1 MRRYEARDDWSA
13 EAYSTVR
20 RALSIERNEV
30 VAHLSRAFAV
40 TWYEM
45 RARVEHS
52 GAEAAVLDCVR
63 NLLRELGSEQ
73 AAPRATLTSS
83 LDSDLGLG
91 SLERVELLVRV
102 EVAAGVRLADGVAQ
116 SAETPGEWVTAVAE
130 AEGRAGV
137 QPRFP
142 IVQPARE
149 AAAPPVDAVT
159 FAEVLRRHAEHDP
172 ARVQIH
178 LLDQDRGEDISYGLL
193 YERASAVAA
202 GLASSGLKP
211 GETVAIMLPTCDDFF
226 YSFLGV
232 MLSGGIAVPIYPP
245 ARPSQIEE
253 YVRRQTLILRNA
265 GVRFLISFER
275 VRAVSKLMELSLPT
289 LKEVITTSQLVARG
303 RAVSGAGASPAE
315 IFFIQYTSGST
326 GNPKGV
332 TLTHSNVLA
341 NVRGIGWA
349 VNATPADVVVSW
361 LPLYHDMGLIGSWLF
376 SLYHGFPITVMS
388 PLDFLARPERWLWAL
403 SDSGGTL
410 CPAPNFSFELCAR
423 KISDE
428 ALEGVDL
435 SKWHVVINA
444 GEPVLPSTLKRFS
457 ERFSPIGFDA
467 RGFIPCYGLAES
479 SVALTFPPM
488 WRDPLIDNIDRAT
501 FELEGRA
508 VSANA
513 GTSEDTLQFVANG
526 VALPEHQVR
535 IVDSDGADLPE
546 RTRGR
551 VIFRGPSRTQGY
563 FRNPEAT
570 AAAIDP
576 HGWMDSGDLGYIA
589 DGEIYITG
597 RLKDC
602 IIKAGHNIIPQDVEM
617 AAWEVE
623 GIRKGCV
630 AAFGTVDQGTGTEK
644 LVVVAETRVSDPSE
658 RRRVAGQVVDV
669 IATKIGI
676 PPDDVVLS
684 APESVPKTSS
694 GKIRR
699 AEMRRLYEAGEI
711 ANKRRAAPGVQVAKL
726 WFENAGGW
734 LASAAGGLAAE
745 AQSTSLLALQSA
757 IAISFG
763 MAARL
768 APFRGLA
775 LPVIRPAARWLAALS
790 GLRVEGSARS
800 DAPCVWPATRAHRLD
815 PLIVAAQLRS
825 PFVFADST
833 GWAQLPSFYAFLLDP
848 LVADTELGLE
858 VGVLA
863 SLEAGYSVIAFADN
877 PVGETV
883 ARSRFRLEP
892 LAAASTARA
901 HVAPLRIAAID
912 TTITL
917 TAAEPIRDAGPGT
930 EIRTAV
936 RASLVGA

>member
-1 MRRYEARDDWSA
+1 MASA
-13 EAYSTVR
+13 PTAQ
-20 RALSIERNEV
+20 
-30 VAHLSRAFAV
+30 
-40 TWYEM
+40 
-45 RARVEHS
+45 HS
-52 GAEAAVLDCVR
+52 GTEAAVLDCVTK
-63 NLLRELGSEQ
+63 LLRELGSEQ
-73 AAPRATLTSS
+73 AASRVTLKSS

-102 EVAAGVRLADGVAQ
+102 EVATGVRLADGVAQ
-116 SAETPGEWVTAVAE
+116 SAETPAEWVAAVAE
-130 AEGRAGV
+130 AEGGAGV
-137 QPRFP
+137 QARFP

-159 FAEVLRRHAEHDP
+159 FAEVLRGHAERDP

-178 LLDQDRGEDISYGLL
+178 LLDQDRGEDISYGRL

-202 GLASSGLKP
+202 GLAASGLKP

-265 GVRFLISFER
+265 GVKFLISFER
-275 VRAVSKLMELSLPT
+275 VRAVSKMMELSLPT
-289 LKEVITTSQLVARG
+289 LKEVITTSELAARG
-303 RAVSGAGASPAE
+303 RAVTGAATNPAE

-349 VNATPADVVVSW
+349 VNATPVDVVVSW

-435 SKWHVVINA
+435 SKWRVVINA

-457 ERFSPIGFDA
+457 ERFSPQGFDP

-488 WRDPLIDNIDRAT
+488 WREPLIDSIDRAT
-501 FELEGRA
+501 FELEGKA
-508 VSANA
+508 VSTNGEA
-513 GTSEDTLQFVANG
+513 SEDTLHFVANG
-526 VALPEHQVR
+526 MALPDHQVR

-551 VIFRGPSRTQGY
+551 VIFQGPSRTQGY
-563 FRNPEAT
+563 FRNPQAT
-570 AAAIDP
+570 EAAIDSD
-576 HGWMDSGDLGYIA
+576 GWMDSGDLGYFA

-623 GIRKGCV
+623 GVRKGCV
-630 AAFGTVDQGTGTEK
+630 AAFGTVDQRTGTEK
-644 LVVVAETRVSDPSE
+644 LVVVAETRVSEPNE
-658 RRRVAGQVVDV
+658 RRRVADQVVEV
-669 IATKIGI
+669 IAKKIGI

-699 AEMRRLYEAGEI
+699 AEMRRMYEAGEI
-711 ANKRRAAPGVQVAKL
+711 AGKSRAAPWVQVTKL

-734 LASAAGGLAAE
+734 LAAVGSGFASE
-745 AQSTSLLALQSA
+745 AQSASLLGLQSA
-757 IAISFG
+757 IAVTFG

-768 APFRGLA
+768 APSRGLA
-775 LPVIRPAARWLAALS
+775 LRVIRPAAGWLTALA
-790 GLRVEGSARS
+790 GLSVEGSARS
-800 DAPCVWPATRAHRLD
+800 ETPCVWPATRAHRLD
-815 PLIVAAQLRS
+815 ALIVAARVRS

-833 GWAQLPSFYAFLLDP
+833 GLAQLPSRYAFLLDP
-848 LVADTELGLE
+848 LVADAELGLE
-858 VGVLA
+858 GGALA

-877 PVGETV
+877 PIGES
-883 ARSRFRLEP
+883 AMRSRFRLEP
-892 LAAASTARA
+892 LAAAHKAG
-901 HVAPLRIAAID
+901 VPVVPLMIAVSD
-912 TTITL
+912 QSVTL
-917 TAAEPIRDAGPGT
+917 TATDAIHDVGFGFAARD
-930 EIRTAV
+930 AV
-936 RASLVGA
+936 RATLLRTG

>member
-1 MRRYEARDDWSA
+1 MASA
-13 EAYSTVR
+13 PTAQ
-20 RALSIERNEV
+20 
-30 VAHLSRAFAV
+30 
-40 TWYEM
+40 
-45 RARVEHS
+45 HS
-52 GAEAAVLDCVR
+52 GTEAAVLDCVTK
-63 NLLRELGSEQ
+63 LLRELGSEQ
-73 AAPRATLTSS
+73 AASGATLQSS

-102 EVAAGVRLADGVAQ
+102 EVATGVRLADGVAQ
-116 SAETPGEWVTAVAE
+116 SAETPAEWVSAVVE
-130 AEGRAGV
+130 AEGGAGA
-137 QPRFP
+137 QARFT
-142 IVQPARE
+142 IVQPAHE

-159 FAEVLRRHAEHDP
+159 FAEVLRGHAERDP

-178 LLDQDRGEDISYGLL
+178 LLDQDRGEDISYGRL

-202 GLASSGLKP
+202 GLAASGLKP

-265 GVRFLISFER
+265 GVKFLISFER
-275 VRAVSKLMELSLPT
+275 VRAVSKVMELSLPT
-289 LKEVITTSQLVARG
+289 LKEVTTTSELAARG
-303 RAVSGAGASPAE
+303 RAVTSAASNPAE

-376 SLYHGFPITVMS
+376 SLYHGFPITVLS

-410 CPAPNFSFELCAR
+410 CPSPNFSFELCAR

-435 SKWHVVINA
+435 SKWRVVINA

-457 ERFSPIGFDA
+457 ERFSPQGFDS

-488 WRDPLIDNIDRAT
+488 WREPLIDSIDRAT

-508 VSANA
+508 VSTNRDA
-513 GTSEDTLQFVANG
+513 SEDTLHFVANG
-526 VALPEHQVR
+526 MPLPDHQVR
-535 IVDSDGADLPE
+535 IVDSDGTDLPE

-551 VIFRGPSRTQGY
+551 VIFQGPSRTPGY
-563 FRNPEAT
+563 FRNPQAT
-570 AAAIDP
+570 EAAIDSD
-576 HGWMDSGDLGYIA
+576 GWMDTGDLGYFA

-623 GIRKGCV
+623 GVRKGCV
-630 AAFGTVDQGTGTEK
+630 AAFGTIDQRTGTEK
-644 LVVVAETRVSDPSE
+644 LVVVAETRVSEPNE
-658 RRRVAGQVVDV
+658 RRRVADQVVEV
-669 IATKIGI
+669 IAKKIGI

-699 AEMRRLYEAGEI
+699 AEMRRMYEAGEI
-711 ANKRRAAPGVQVAKL
+711 AGKTRAAPWVQVAKL
-726 WFENAGGW
+726 WFENSGGG
-734 LASAAGGLAAE
+734 LASAGSGFASE
-745 AQSTSLLALQSA
+745 AQSMSLLGLQSV
-757 IAISFG
+757 IAATFG

-768 APFRGLA
+768 APSRGLA
-775 LPVIRPAARWLAALS
+775 LRVIRLAAGWLTALS
-790 GLRVEGSARS
+790 GLSVDGNARS
-800 DAPCVWPATRAHRLD
+800 DAPCVWPATRAHSLD
-815 PLIVAAQLRS
+815 PLIVAARVRS

-833 GWAQLPSFYAFLLDP
+833 GLAQLPSLYAFLLDP
-848 LVADTELGLE
+848 LVAEAELGLE
-858 VGVLA
+858 GGALD

-877 PVGETV
+877 PIGET
-883 ARSRFRLEP
+883 ALRSRFRLEP
-892 LAAASTARA
+892 LAAARRAGAPVVPLMISANDTRVTLAATDAIHDVGFGFEAR
-901 HVAPLRIAAID
+901 D
-912 TTITL
+912 
-917 TAAEPIRDAGPGT
+917 
-930 EIRTAV
+930 AV
-936 RASLVGA
+936 RATLLRTS